1 MNELLDAVMS
11 EVGDDPAIW
20 LPVFHE
26 RRKAIVSA
34 SKHQ

>member
-1 MNELLDAVMS
+1 MS
-11 EVGDDPAIW
+11 EVGDDPATW